1 MPPTSAFIDVEQV
14 SKRYRNQ
21 RVLSNVTLRLGPRQK
36 GALVGSNGVGKSTLL
51 RLIAGVERPN
61 AGSVN
66 MPSGALVGYLPQEVP
81 VRGEESVDGY
91 LRRVTGIDEV
101 HRRMDELAADLGT
114 GGRMDAYAET
124 HTQFECLGGYDF
136 ERRVRIVLAGF
147 GLRDV
152 DAARS
157 LQSLSGG
164 QRSKVALGGI
174 LLKGVDVLLLDE
186 PTNNLDLPALLWLEN
201 FLIQST
207 ATILL
212 VSHDRRLIDRVASK
226 VFEIDWHT
234 REATTYGGGYSD
246 FLELKSQEL
255 RRQKELFRRQ
265 QEEIVRLSDSV
276 RQNKQWAEMG
286 AVQQGSDHDKM
297 GRDFSRER
305 SAGLAK
311 RSKSIEKRLDQ
322 MELVDQPAERQPL
335 ELHLAPAGQQQAT
348 DASLDAQNDKRGELI
363 RLEGVRI
370 GYPRGFSLG
379 PIDLAAEAGMRVG
392 ILGPNGSGKST
403 LLKVLTGQLEPL
415 VGTVSIGKGLIFGN
429 LMQAHENLPRAT
441 TPLWFL
447 QTQTDLDE
455 GGALE
460 LLRSFQLHPLD
471 VGKPIHDVSPGVR
484 TRLLLAY
491 FSTIRANVLVLDEP
505 TNNLDLEAI
514 QALEEALVSY
524 AGMALIVSHDR
535 QFLDH
540 VALSHCFLLQ
550 DGHFERIPS
559 FASYVADVDVRAKK
573 LLTRL

>member
-66 MPSGALVGYLPQEVP
+66 MPSGVLVGYLPQEVA
-81 VRGEESVDGY
+81 VRGEESVEAY

-101 HRRMDELAADLGT
+101 HSRMDELAADLGS
-114 GGRMDAYAET
+114 GGRIDAYAEAQ
-124 HTQFECLGGYDF
+124 TQFECLGGYDF

-147 GLRDV
+147 GLREV
-152 DAARS
+152 DAGRS

-212 VSHDRRLIDRVASK
+212 VSHDRRFIDRVASK

-255 RRQKELFRRQ
+255 RRQKELFRHQ
-265 QEEIVRLSDSV
+265 QEEIGRLSDSV

-286 AVQQGSDHDKM
+286 ALQQGSDHDKM

-311 RSKSIEKRLDQ
+311 RSKSIEKRLEQ
-322 MELVDQPAERQPL
+322 MELVDRPAERRPL
-335 ELHLAPAGQQQAT
+335 DLRLEGA
-348 DASLDAQNDKRGELI
+348 DSSLDALNDKGAASEVSAGI

-370 GYPRGFSLG
+370 GYREAFSLG
-379 PIDLAAEAGMRVG
+379 PVDLEVSAGMRVG
-392 ILGPNGSGKST
+392 ILGPNGAGKST
-403 LLKVLTGQLEPL
+403 LLKVLTGQLAPL
-415 VGTVSIGKGLIFGN
+415 AGTVSLGDGLVFGN

-447 QTQTDLDE
+447 QSQTELDE
-455 GGALE
+455 GGAIE
-460 LLRSFQLHPLD
+460 LLLAFQLHPLD
-471 VGKPIHDVSPGVR
+471 LRKPLYDVSPGVR

-491 FSTIRANVLVLDEP
+491 FAAIQANVLVLDEP
-505 TNNLDLEAI
+505 TNHLDLEAT
-514 QALEEALVSY
+514 QALEEALASY
-524 AGMALIVSHDR
+524 AGMALVVSHDR

-540 VALSHCFLLQ
+540 IALTDCFLLQ
-550 DGHFERIPS
+550 DGRFERIPS

>member
-51 RLIAGVERPN
+51 RLIAGLERPN

-66 MPSGALVGYLPQEVP
+66 MPSGALVGYLAQEVA
-81 VRGEESVDGY
+81 VRGDESIEAY
-91 LRRVTGIDEV
+91 LRRITGIDVV
-101 HRRMDELAADLGT
+101 HRRMDDLAADLGR
-114 GGRMDAYAET
+114 GGRMDEYAEAQ
-124 HTQFECLGGYDF
+124 TQFECLGGYDF

-152 DAARS
+152 DAGRS

-234 REATTYGGGYSD
+234 REATTYGGGCSD

-255 RRQKELFRRQ
+255 RRQRELFRRQ
-265 QEEIVRLSDSV
+265 QEEIGRLTDSV
-276 RQNKQWAEMG
+276 RQNKAWAQIG

-311 RSKSIEKRLDQ
+311 RSKSIEKRLEQ
-322 MELVDQPAERQPL
+322 MELVDKPAERQPL
-335 ELHLAPAGQQQAT
+335 ELAFMPAENAGDQ
-348 DASLDAQNDKRGELI
+348 RIE
-363 RLEGVRI
+363 LEGVWI
-370 GYPRGFSLG
+370 GYPEGFRLG
-379 PIDLAAEAGMRVG
+379 PIHLALEPGMRVG
-392 ILGPNGSGKST
+392 IVGANGSGKST
-403 LLKVLTGQLEPL
+403 LLKVLTGHLEAL
-415 VGTVSIGKGLIFGN
+415 AGRLSIGAGLIFGN
-429 LMQAHENLPRAT
+429 LMQAHENLPRSA

-447 QTQTDLDE
+447 QTQTDLNE
-455 GGALE
+455 GEALE

-471 VGKPIHDVSPGVR
+471 LRKPIREVSPGAQ

-505 TNNLDLEAI
+505 TNHLDLEAI
-514 QALEEALVSY
+514 LALEEALTTY
-524 AGMALIVSHDR
+524 AGLTLIVSHDR
-535 QFLDH
+535 QFLGE
-540 VALSHCFLLQ
+540 VALSHCFLLL
-550 DGHFERIPS
+550 DGRFEQIPS
-559 FASYVADVDVRAKK
+559 FASYAADMDLRAKK

>member
-1 MPPTSAFIDVEQV
+1 MPAPSAFIDVEQV

-21 RVLSNVTLRLGPRQK
+21 RVLSNVTLRLGSRQK

-66 MPSGALVGYLPQEVP
+66 MPSHALVGYLPQEVDP
-81 VRGEESVDGY
+81 QGQESIEAY
-91 LRRVTGIDEV
+91 LRRITGIDQV
-101 HRRMDELAADLGT
+101 HQRMDELAADLGS

-124 HTQFECLGGYDF
+124 QTQFECLGGYDF
-136 ERRVRIVLAGF
+136 ERRVQIVLAGF

-152 DAARS
+152 DAGRS
-157 LQSLSGG
+157 LESLSGG

-201 FLIQST
+201 FLIQSA

-246 FLELKSQEL
+246 FLALKTQEL

-265 QEEIVRLSDSV
+265 QEEIGRLTDSV
-276 RQNKQWAEMG
+276 RQNKEWAAIG
-286 AVQQGSDHDKM
+286 AVQHVADNDKM

-311 RSKSIEKRLDQ
+311 RSKSIEKRLEQ
-322 MELVDQPAERQPL
+322 MELVDKPEERPPLDLQL
-335 ELHLAPAGQQQAT
+335 ELVETAVEQ
-348 DASLDAQNDKRGELI
+348 RRI
-363 RLEGVRI
+363 RLDGVRI
-370 GYPRGFSLG
+370 GYPNGFSLG
-379 PIDLAAEAGMRVG
+379 PIDLAIEAGTRVG
-392 ILGPNGSGKST
+392 ILGANGSGKST
-403 LLKVLTGQLEPL
+403 LLQVLTRRLGPL
-415 VGTVSIGKGLIFGN
+415 AGTVSIGAGLVFGN
-429 LMQAHENLPRAT
+429 LMQAHENLPRDAA
-441 TPLWFL
+441 PLWFL
-447 QTQTDLDE
+447 QTQTDLRE
-455 GGALE
+455 SEARE
-460 LLRSFQLHPLD
+460 LLRSFQLHPFD
-471 VGKPIHDVSPGVR
+471 MQKPIRQVSPGVR

-491 FSTIRANVLVLDEP
+491 FSAIRANVLVLDEP
-505 TNNLDLEAI
+505 TNHLDLEAI
-514 QALEEALVSY
+514 QALEEALATYS
-524 AGMALIVSHDR
+524 GMALIVSHDR
-535 QFLDH
+535 QFLGQ

-550 DGHFERIPS
+550 DGRFEHIPS
-559 FASYVADVDVRAKK
+559 FASYVAEVDVRAKK